1 MILTFRQIIDDALD
15 KRPNLRLRP
24 YEKDNVL
31 DILRSYKMTGKETE
45 PPLIVKQ
52 TVRFPFD
59 CGEVEQKIVTTSAE
73 LNKTI
78 VEFPRQGTH
87 FPIYY
92 NSQFIQYFADC
103 LHRPHLA
110 IVLQ

>member
-1 MILTFRQIIDDALD
+1 MLRDDKALSMIYRLLIYHFQSKWLINLRQIIDDALD

-52 TVRFPFD
+52 TVRF
-59 CGEVEQKIVTTSAE
+59 
-73 LNKTI
+73 TI
-78 VEFPRQGTH
+78 
-87 FPIYY
+87 
-92 NSQFIQYFADC
+92 
-103 LHRPHLA
+103 
-110 IVLQ
+110 